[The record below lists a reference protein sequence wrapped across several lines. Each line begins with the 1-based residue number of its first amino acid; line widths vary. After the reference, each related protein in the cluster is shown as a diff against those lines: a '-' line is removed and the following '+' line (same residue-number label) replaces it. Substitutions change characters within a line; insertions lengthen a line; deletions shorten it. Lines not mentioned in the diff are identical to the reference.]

1 MVDIPVTEVDCTV
14 ETEICGRYGIRGYP
28 GIKLVTKDL
37 AYDYDGPREAKD
49 IAEWSKKMRLPM
61 FTPVMPSEISA
72 TGNYFIVYGPEDA
85 TAEMENLL
93 VDFKGKVDMF
103 YVISDEKKVVAVRQG
118 TEIVAP
124 TLSKS
129 ALKTFVEDNK
139 VDFFPDL
146 RQNGEYMVNR
156 PGKQLVLVCLSKDEH
171 SEWIKDLELL
181 AKQNALSEES
191 AAFLNKFTLAK
202 AEAGDM
208 AQFIEQFEKPVGE
221 IPFIVFYQGKNEKSR
236 KYAKVLLDEKEDIV
250 EQLKKAIDDW
260 NAGKLKKAYIVDE
273 EEKKKQEA
281 KKAEKEKAKKEEK
294 QSGKMFDKQL
304 LEELKKYIDE
314 KVANLATKAD
324 LENAIKNM

>member
-1 MVDIPVTEVDCTV
+1 M
-14 ETEICGRYGIRGYP
+14 
-28 GIKLVTKDL
+28 
-37 AYDYDGPREAKD
+37 
-49 IAEWSKKMRLPM
+49 
-61 FTPVMPSEISA
+61 
-72 TGNYFIVYGPEDA
+72 
-85 TAEMENLL
+85 
-93 VDFKGKVDMF
+93 
-103 YVISDEKKVVAVRQG
+103 
-118 TEIVAP
+118 
-124 TLSKS
+124 
-129 ALKTFVEDNK
+129 
-139 VDFFPDL
+139 
-146 RQNGEYMVNR
+146 
-156 PGKQLVLVCLSKDEH
+156 CLSKDEH
-171 SEWIKDLELL
+171 SEWIKELEHLS
-181 AKQNALSEES
+181 KQNALNEES

-236 KYAKVLLDEKEDIV
+236 KYAKVMLDEKEDII
-250 EQLKKAIDDW
+250 EQLRKAIDDW

-294 QSGKMFDKQL
+294 SSGKAFDKQL